1 LSGITIDEINVTVRT
16 AVKSFEEGNAIL
28 SRGKVWRRLERF
40 LREKEVRI
48 EKRVKKK
55 GAKSYK
61 TIPINKTQIKGRN
74 YP

>member
-1 LSGITIDEINVTVRT
+1 
-16 AVKSFEEGNAIL
+16 
-28 SRGKVWRRLERF
+28 VWRRLERF

-61 TIPINKTQIKGRN
+61 TIPINKKQIKGRN